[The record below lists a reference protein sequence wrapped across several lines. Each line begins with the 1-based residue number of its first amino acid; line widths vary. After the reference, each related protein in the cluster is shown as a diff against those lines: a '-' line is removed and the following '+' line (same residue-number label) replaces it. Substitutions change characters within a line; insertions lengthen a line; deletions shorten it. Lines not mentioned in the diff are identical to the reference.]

1 MEDLGESRLTLDTT
15 GDHTTLVHSTPLI
28 KSRPSV
34 DSSLVRGGVLEVWRR
49 RPESNNVG
57 DGGGESETSIG
68 SEAFKSDNGGELS
81 ACPSAVSLFTSHL
94 ITSGSLSESELV
106 GHEEGVSGRES
117 TSRTAHKRRTHL
129 ADVIS
134 A

>member
-49 RPESNNVG
+49 RPVSSNMGVL
-57 DGGGESETSIG
+57 EIRTFR
-68 SEAFKSDNGGELS
+68 AT
-81 ACPSAVSLFTSHL
+81 PSAHCAFVM
-94 ITSGSLSESELV
+94 
-106 GHEEGVSGRES
+106 
-117 TSRTAHKRRTHL
+117 
-129 ADVIS
+129 
-134 A
+134 